1 MADLTLDQMTEGKAV
16 LIEKN
21 GKSICVAR
29 VGDEVFAVDDTC
41 THSDASLSEGDVTG
55 FKIECWLHGAE
66 FDLRTGEALTLPAN
80 IALKT
85 YAVSIDGTLKTYA
98 VSIDGSAVTVEI

>member
-1 MADLTLDQMTEGKAV
+1 MGDLTLDQLEVGKPV
-16 LIEKN
+16 KIEKD
-21 GKSICVAR
+21 GKTICVAR

-41 THSDASLSEGDVTG
+41 THSEASLSEGEVTG

-80 IALKT
+80 ISLET
-85 YAVSIDGTLKTYA
+85 YAVKIDGN
-98 VSIDGSAVTVEI
+98 SVTVEI

>member
-1 MADLTLDQMTEGKAV
+1 MADLALDQLAEGKPV
-16 LIEKN
+16 LIEKD
-21 GKSICVAR
+21 GKSICVTR
-29 VGDEVFAVDDTC
+29 VGNEVFAVADTC

-80 IALKT
+80 IPLET
-85 YAVSIDGTLKTYA
+85 FEVSIDGN
-98 VSIDGSAVTVEI
+98 AVTVEI

>member
-29 VGDEVFAVDDTC
+29 VGDEVFAV
-41 THSDASLSEGDVTG
+41 
-55 FKIECWLHGAE
+55 
-66 FDLRTGEALTLPAN
+66 
-80 IALKT
+80 
-85 YAVSIDGTLKTYA
+85 
-98 VSIDGSAVTVEI
+98 